1 MSLRKWG
8 YKFYK
13 EPKWAIFWYLI
24 TGTLCA
30 LTCLALSRTGY
41 LPWDDVTALL
51 LGFFVPVVTY
61 GFKELMGWYE
71 YPRRY
76 SQYAVSEK
84 YLELSLEY
92 MENERWEDAL
102 HYLELILHDMPGHLR
117 VLFNAAVCKERLRDF
132 QGANMHITEYLKE
145 KPDDQE
151 ALDLQKRVGA
161 ATGTRTR
168 VASLEGSHHNH

>member
-13 EPKWAIFWYLI
+13 EPKWAVFWYLT

-30 LTCLALSRTGY
+30 LTCLALSRAGF

-61 GFKELMGWYE
+61 AFKEFMGWYE

-84 YLELSLEY
+84 YLQLALEY
-92 MENERWEDAL
+92 MEKEQWRDAL
-102 HYLELILHDMPGHLR
+102 RYLDPILYDMPDHQRALYS
-117 VLFNAAVCKERLRDF
+117 AAVCKEKLGDF
-132 QGANMHITEYLKE
+132 EGADVHIKEYLKRNSE
-145 KPDDQE
+145 DKE
-151 ALDLQKRVGA
+151 ARDVEKRVGA
-161 ATGTRTR
+161 ATGI
-168 VASLEGSHHNH
+168 